1 MRFLFRYLRQ
11 KPIDFILLFFF
22 FAICLVSF
30 FIFSTDGHPRRFV
43 VYITA
48 AGYFLWSLAY
58 HYRRGDLHL
67 SIVLEYL
74 VMALLGVI
82 VLSTT
87 LF

>member
-1 MRFLFRYLRQ
+1 MRFLFHYLRQ
-11 KPIDFILLFFF
+11 KPLDFILLFIF
-22 FAICLVSF
+22 FAICLLTFFLFGTTVS
-30 FIFSTDGHPRRFV
+30 SRRSI
-43 VYITA
+43 VYLTA
-48 AGYFLWSLAY
+48 GGYFLWSLAY

-74 VMALLGVI
+74 TMSLLGII

>member
-1 MRFLFRYLRQ
+1 MHFVFHYLRQ
-11 KPIDFILLFFF
+11 KPLDFVLLFLF

-30 FIFSTDGHPRRFV
+30 FVFGIDGHSRRSI

-48 AGYFLWSLAY
+48 GGYFLWSLAY
-58 HYRRGDLHL
+58 HYRRGDLHP
-67 SIVLEYL
+67 SIIIEYL
-74 VMALLGVI
+74 VMALLGTI

>member
-1 MRFLFRYLRQ
+1 MRFLFHYLRQ
-11 KPIDFILLFFF
+11 KPIDFVLLFLF
-22 FAICLVSF
+22 FAVCLASF
-30 FIFSTDGHPRRFV
+30 FIFGTDGHSRRFV
-43 VYITA
+43 VYFTTV
-48 AGYFLWSLAY
+48 GYFLWSLAY